1 MAAAILG
8 IPIPQFTDDD
18 GQPLAGGFLYSYE
31 AGTALGTPQPLYT
44 DSDLTIEYTNPIV
57 LDAAG
62 RPSGP
67 IYMLATPAYDFV
79 LQDAYE
85 VTIWTA
91 TNIIAPTV
99 P

>member
-8 IPIPQFTDDD
+8 VPVPQYLDDD
-18 GQPLAGGFLYSYE
+18 GLPLAGGFLYSYQ
-31 AGTALGTPQPLYT
+31 AGTAFGTPQSLYT
-44 DSDLTIEYTNPIV
+44 DSGLSTAYSNPIE
-57 LDAAG
+57 LDGSG
-62 RPSGP
+62 RPAGP
-67 IYMLATPAYDFV
+67 IYMLATPAYDLV
-79 LQDAYE
+79 LKDAAL

>member
-8 IPIPQFTDDD
+8 VAVPQFFDDD
-18 GQPLAGGFLYSYE
+18 GLPLAGGFLYSYQ
-31 AGTALGTPQPLYT
+31 AGSAFGTPQSLYT
-44 DSDLTIEYTNPIV
+44 DSALAVAYTNPIE
-57 LDAAG
+57 LDASG
-62 RPSGP
+62 RPNGP
-67 IYMLATPAYDFV
+67 IYMLATPAYD
-79 LQDAYE
+79 LILKDAAL